1 MAVNDTSPSQRTEVL
16 KASPRMFDS
25 DFLDKFSRVHPAVP
39 PIIFVPVIVALLVVA
54 LGRSSVLGV
63 LGLIAAGYV
72 FWTLT
77 EYWLHRVVFHFEPE
91 AGIGARLHWMMH
103 GVHHDHPNDPKRLVM
118 PPGASIPLAL
128 LFTGVFVLVV
138 GSPTWM
144 PFEAGFLGGYL
155 FYDSLHYYV
164 HHHRPKSRWG
174 KRLRELHMRHHF
186 QDDTAGF
193 GVSAPWWDHVFG
205 TAAPRKAPQRK

>member
-1 MAVNDTSPSQRTEVL
+1 MEASSLGSSRAEQLR
-16 KASPRMFDS
+16 ASPPMFENRW
-25 DFLDKFSRVHPAVP
+25 LDRLSRVHPATPLVIYV
-39 PIIFVPVIVALLVVA
+39 PIITALVV
-54 LGRSSVLGV
+54 
-63 LGLIAAGYV
+63 IAAGRMAAWAIVLAVVAGYFV
-72 FWTLT
+72 WTLA
-77 EYWLHRVVFHFEPE
+77 EYWLHRTVFHFEPDHP
-91 AGIGARLHWMMH
+91 IGRRAHWIIH

-138 GSPTWM
+138 GAPAWM

-155 FYDSLHYYV
+155 LYDSLHYYL

-186 QDDTAGF
+186 QDDTTGF

-205 TAAPRKAPQRK
+205 TATRPRRRPTT